1 MSVRRFY
8 ELFFDGVPVFSG
20 SKASVFST
28 YDAVSSVLKSL
39 GIFDE
44 HVLVVAFRPDAFQEV
59 IQVSKRM
66 RNRRA
71 DKKIFRRTAAKAKK
85 INIDP
90 KVYRG
95 GIRL

>member
-1 MSVRRFY
+1 MSR
-8 ELFFDGVPVFSG
+8 
-20 SKASVFST
+20 
-28 YDAVSSVLKSL
+28 
-39 GIFDE
+39 
-44 HVLVVAFRPDAFQEV
+44 
-59 IQVSKRM
+59 RM

-90 KVYRG
+90 KIYRG